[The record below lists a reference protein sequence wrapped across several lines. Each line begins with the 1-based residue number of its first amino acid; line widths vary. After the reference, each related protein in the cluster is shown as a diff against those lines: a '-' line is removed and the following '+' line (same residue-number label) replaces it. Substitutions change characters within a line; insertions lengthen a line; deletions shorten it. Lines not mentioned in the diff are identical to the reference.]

1 MKNLRIKT
9 KLLMQTTFLL
19 LGLTALG
26 VVSLVFMYRMNER
39 NTAIN
44 DDWLPSVVTAED
56 LDTLTSNFRI
66 REYGHIIAWE
76 PDIMALREEQ
86 MADLLLE
93 IDAKFAEY
101 DQLGSSDEEKQM
113 LASARLA
120 WADYLQLHNTVVEL
134 SRSGEMEQAM
144 VIARADSQKLFDEA
158 TEIFEE
164 LVEYS
169 KTNAQTASHEST
181 LLYSRAW
188 MLLISIIVL
197 LIAAGF
203 LLSLAT
209 VKAILTPVNELDNA
223 AARIADGNLNEVI
236 TYDSKDELGSLAVNF
251 NKTVTRLKDYVNYIK
266 EISAVLNQIADGDLA
281 FELTYDYAGEFRK
294 IKEALEHI
302 SGSLNGIIGQINR
315 ASDQVASGAEQV
327 ATGAQS
333 LSQGTSEQ
341 AGSIEGLAA
350 FVGDISGQIRGNAS
364 NAEQASEKAR
374 RVGDQMY
381 ASNLQMQ
388 RMIAAMDEISS
399 SSREIGNI
407 IETIESI
414 ALQTNILALNASVEA
429 ARAGVAGKGF
439 TVIANEVRNLAGDT
453 ADASKNTSALIESS
467 MKAVKNGAA
476 IASETAAAMME
487 AVNGAVEA
495 AETVDLISKAS
506 LKQAEATSQIT
517 MGIDQI
523 TAVIQSNSA
532 TAEEC
537 AAASEELSDQANLLN
552 GLVEQF
558 RLKKR

>member
-44 DDWLPSVVTAED
+44 DDWLPSVVTAEE

-181 LLYSRAW
+181 
-188 MLLISIIVL
+188 LISIIVL

>member
-44 DDWLPSVVTAED
+44 DDWLPSVVTAEE

-302 SGSLNGIIGQINR
+302 SGSLNGIIGQI
-315 ASDQVASGAEQV
+315 
-327 ATGAQS
+327 
-333 LSQGTSEQ
+333 
-341 AGSIEGLAA
+341 
-350 FVGDISGQIRGNAS
+350 RGNAS

-381 ASNLQMQ
+381 ASNRQMQ

-453 ADASKNTSALIESS
+453 ADASKNTSALNESS

>member
-44 DDWLPSVVTAED
+44 DDWLPSVVTAEE

-374 RVGDQMY
+374 RV
-381 ASNLQMQ
+381 AI
-388 RMIAAMDEISS
+388 RCTPA
-399 SSREIGNI
+399 IG
-407 IETIESI
+407 
-414 ALQTNILALNASVEA
+414 
-429 ARAGVAGKGF
+429 RC
-439 TVIANEVRNLAGDT
+439 
-453 ADASKNTSALIESS
+453 SA
-467 MKAVKNGAA
+467 
-476 IASETAAAMME
+476 
-487 AVNGAVEA
+487 
-495 AETVDLISKAS
+495 
-506 LKQAEATSQIT
+506 
-517 MGIDQI
+517 
-523 TAVIQSNSA
+523 
-532 TAEEC
+532 
-537 AAASEELSDQANLLN
+537 
-552 GLVEQF
+552 
-558 RLKKR
+558 